1 MDLHAFLSEI
11 SPHNVSP
18 MIQYDMLLR
27 WKSQRKRHDVDMD
40 EIRTSVWPQTAVR
53 SSKIALCRH
62 RDGPMGADVLEIV
75 RGWLWEVS

>member
-11 SPHNVSP
+11 SPHNVSQ

-40 EIRTSVWPQTAVR
+40 EIRTAVWLQTVVR
-53 SSKIALCRH
+53 SSKIALCRQQNEL
-62 RDGPMGADVLEIV
+62 MGADML
-75 RGWLWEVS
+75 